1 MGSAAKIGAGAAA
14 GAALAALLPW
24 ASVSVQIAGI
34 RFSGAVSAKGTDV
47 GSVAGLSYGWLIVI
61 LALPTLLAFARPSA
75 WLLLLGGVTGCFGLY
90 AAITAVHHVTIAP
103 SVDKEYVD
111 ALLQPHVAARFGVY
125 LEALAACTILAAT
138 VVAFRASREVRAE
151 QPVPRPFRLN

>member
-24 ASVSVQIAGI
+24 ASVSVQVLGI

-47 GSVAGLSYGWLIVI
+47 GSVAGLSYGWLIVL

-75 WLLLLGGVTGCFGLY
+75 WLLLLGAVSGCFGLY
-90 AAITAVHHVTIAP
+90 AAITAVNRVTLVP
-103 SVDKEYVD
+103 SVDKEYVN
-111 ALLQPHVAARFGVY
+111 ALLQPHVTARYGLY

-138 VVAFRASREVRAE
+138 VAAVRASREMRAE
-151 QPVPRPFRLN
+151 QPPPRP

>member
-1 MGSAAKIGAGAAA
+1 MLSISYSRLVRSMRAPYTFTAPLIPPLLRYSPPAS
-14 GAALAALLPW
+14 LA
-24 ASVSVQIAGI
+24 
-34 RFSGAVSAKGTDV
+34 
-47 GSVAGLSYGWLIVI
+47 
-61 LALPTLLAFARPSA
+61 
-75 WLLLLGGVTGCFGLY
+75 LY
-90 AAITAVHHVTIAP
+90 AALTAVHRVTIAT